1 MNTLQKLIIE
11 VEEHT
16 GEPFDFSNKKDLLRL
31 NNKIERLH
39 ENELR
44 ILNLIKQS
52 LESNQNEN
60 SLYNSSM
67 QYTKNRYNHKA

>member
-1 MNTLQKLIIE
+1 MNTLQKLIRE

-16 GEPFDFSNKKDLLRL
+16 GKPFDLSNKKDLFRL
-31 NNKIERLH
+31 NSKIERLH
-39 ENELR
+39 QNELR

-52 LESNQNEN
+52 LESNQNED

-67 QYTKNRYNHKA
+67 QYTKNRFNEKA